1 MLNGKVVFINLGKQ
15 IDDLILLAIL
25 QNQIQNA
32 IAENKVDTSK
42 LASVKHFENLS
53 SLSEEEKSDISNN
66 LYEFLFDDYSKTLY
80 TLLIKE
86 PDWKYAR
93 LYTVGTG
100 YVLLSKDGLLYTKLK
115 DDKNVTVDSSG
126 AVTFTDCIVGLNIF
140 PAVQNFILKSE
151 KYPDVV
157 FYANYYSNTADAI
170 IYRFSSGIILDSST
184 ETSQYKIVFAS
195 YNVKAAKVTFVEKV
209 LT

>member
-1 MLNGKVVFINLGKQ
+1 MTDELKKALLERNIQCISEYDGKF
-15 IDDLILLAIL
+15 
-25 QNQIQNA
+25 
-32 IAENKVDTSK
+32 
-42 LASVKHFENLS
+42 
-53 SLSEEEKSDISNN
+53 
-66 LYEFLFDDYSKTLY
+66 
-80 TLLIKE
+80 
-86 PDWKYAR
+86 
-93 LYTVGTG
+93 
-100 YVLLSKDGLLYTKLK
+100 VLLNTVAPVGNIPLAFKPLFSREISVGSIFITK
-115 DDKNVTVDSSG
+115 VDSSG

-140 PAVQNFILKSE
+140 PTVQNFILKSE

-184 ETSQYKIVFAS
+184 ETPQYKIVFAS